1 MQTDLWWQ
9 DVTVGMLEN
18 ARKRLRG
25 LVHLIEKRKRKPI
38 YTDFQDEIGEGAEVA
53 FDAFTPPDA
62 FEKFRAKA
70 RHFLRQHQMLFK
82 VRRIEHQH
90 QHFGLGLAGLLPQD
104 HPRGHRFVGAGRIKA
119 VGAGQVDQ
127 FGRFSG
133 RKRHPPRLALDR
145 NTRIVRNFL
154 PRPGQRVEQR
164 AFAGVGIADQRDH
177 GGAPG
182 HATDSDSSSTANARA
197 WTRRSATV
205 IRPTSTAIGSRLR
218 NTPR

>member
-1 MQTDLWWQ
+1 MDFGG
-9 DVTVGMLEN
+9 V
-18 ARKRLRG
+18 ARRGDRRAQRIDPAPAHRDRGDHRHTQLGGKRG
-25 LVHLIEKRKRKPI
+25 GIEHQP
-38 YTDFQDEIGEGAEVA
+38 VA
-53 FDAFTPPDA
+53 FGQVDHVERDHARTPQRD
-62 FEKFRAKA
+62 
-70 RHFLRQHQMLFK
+70 HFLRQHQMLFK